1 MASEGNYGESGVD
14 AFVQISRE
22 AGGCVW
28 RLQRPSSS
36 SQISVSVSVIF
47 IITVTGIR
55 MCIHD
60 DSRWLLFD
68 LSICQGPRLA
78 FCLCTQRR
86 FPKSKR
92 LRFHTIN
99 NLCVI
104 ACALFVFLHVCV
116 CVCVCVCQTGGLC
129 IAQSIKIPREP
140 KLGEFDKLIK
150 RLMETSNAR
159 GVIIFANEDDIK

>member
-1 MASEGNYGESGVD
+1 M
-14 AFVQISRE
+14 
-22 AGGCVW
+22 
-28 RLQRPSSS
+28 
-36 SQISVSVSVIF
+36 ISVSIIS

-60 DSRWLLFD
+60 NSRWLLFD
-68 LSICQGPRLA
+68 LSICRGPGLA
-78 FCLCTQRR
+78 FCLYTQRQ
-86 FPKSKR
+86 FSKSKR
-92 LRFHTIN
+92 SCFHTIN

-104 ACALFVFLHVCV
+104 VCALFVYLL
-116 CVCVCVCQTGGLC
+116 VCVCQTGGLC